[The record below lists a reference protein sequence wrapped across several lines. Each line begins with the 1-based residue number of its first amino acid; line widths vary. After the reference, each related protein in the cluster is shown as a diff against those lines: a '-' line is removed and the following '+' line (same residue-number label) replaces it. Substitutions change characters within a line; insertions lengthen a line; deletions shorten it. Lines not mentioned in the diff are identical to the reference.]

1 MSDIKA
7 CKQAGCDVRNDGS
20 CLEGLEH
27 HECTHFYWSEEDEEL
42 EQDIDPEIASV
53 LVKASNKINVFQ
65 GSELSAGEISSITNK
80 YPCDLVI
87 ILGDL
92 GCGKTTLL
100 ATIFDLFQIGYL
112 KKYLFAGSL
121 TQKGFEL
128 RCHLSRMLSG
138 GTKPETERTKTREFK
153 ILHIGIKSIEHSFVK
168 HFLLS
173 DISGE
178 TIQAARSSSS
188 SMKEHLG
195 MVKVANH
202 IIYIIDGE
210 KLAGSMRATT
220 IMNCE
225 LFIQSALDNDIFT
238 KETILNILIS
248 KWDIL
253 ENVKTFDLEVSVI
266 KKITNR
272 FQSRLSGINFKKIA
286 SRPDHENLS
295 NVNLGFGVEELINDF
310 MKRPDTQKKLTLQ
323 AEVSERLIENYKIKE
338 NE

>member
-1 MSDIKA
+1 MSDVRA
-7 CKQAGCDVRNDGS
+7 CVQAGCNVREDGS

-27 HECTHFYWSEEDEEL
+27 LECPHFYWSEDDEEI
-42 EQDIDPEIASV
+42 EQDIDSETPSV
-53 LVKASNKINVFQ
+53 VVKNSNKINVFE
-65 GSELSAGEISSITNK
+65 GAELSVGEISSITHK
-80 YPCDLVI
+80 YSCGLIV

-112 KKYLFAGSL
+112 KNYLFAGSM

-153 ILHIGIKSIEHSFVK
+153 ILHIGIKSVEHSFVK

-178 TIQAARSSSS
+178 TIQEARNSSST
-188 SMKEHLG
+188 MKEQLSI
-195 MVKVANH
+195 VKLANH

-210 KLAGSMRATT
+210 KLAGSLRAST
-220 IMNCE
+220 IMDSE
-225 LFIQSALDNDIFT
+225 LFIQSALDNNIFT
-238 KETILNILIS
+238 RETILNILIS
-248 KWDIL
+248 KWDML
-253 ENVKTFDLEVSVI
+253 ENSTSFNLESVLINKI
-266 KKITNR
+266 KNR
-272 FQSRLSGINFKKIA
+272 FESNLNAINFKKIA
-286 SRPDHENLS
+286 SRPAQENSS
-295 NVNLGFGVEELINDF
+295 NIDLGFGVEELINDF
-310 MKRPDTQKKLTLQ
+310 MIRPTMQKKLNLPM
-323 AEVSERLIENYKIKE
+323 EKSDRFIENYKIRG

>member
-1 MSDIKA
+1 MSDVRT
-7 CKQAGCDVRNDGS
+7 CRQAGCDVREDGS

-27 HECTHFYWSEEDEEL
+27 TECPHFYWSDDDII
-42 EQDIDPEIASV
+42 EQEIDSEVASV
-53 LVKASNKINVFQ
+53 FIKTTNKIGVFQ
-65 GSELSAGEISSITNK
+65 GSELSIGEISLITNK
-80 YPCDLVI
+80 YFCELVV

-121 TQKGFEL
+121 TQKGFEM

-178 TIQAARSSSS
+178 TIQEARNSSST
-188 SMKEHLG
+188 MKDQLSI
-195 MVKVANH
+195 VKKANH

-210 KLAGSMRATT
+210 KLSNSSRAAT
-220 IMNCE
+220 IME
-225 LFIQSALDNDIFT
+225 TILFIQSALDNNIFT
-238 KETILNILIS
+238 KETILNVLIS
-248 KWDIL
+248 KWDML
-253 ENVKTFDLEVSVI
+253 ENVTSFNLESSVVTKI
-266 KKITNR
+266 KER
-272 FQSRLSGINFKKIA
+272 FESKLSGINFRKIA
-286 SRPDHENLS
+286 SRPANENLS
-295 NVNLGFGVEELINDF
+295 SVDLGFGVEELINDF
-310 MKRPDTQKKLTLQ
+310 MVKPAIQKKLISQSTK
-323 AEVSERLIENYKIKE
+323 SERFIENYRIKE